1 MSMSDIRRIY
11 TYDQKYPELLIGQWS
26 CHCASLIGIFISKT
40 VRSPFW
46 NKKFFLYDQ
55 NVFLMTG
62 LDSISFFKTTKK
74 FLRLNKLYDNPIAEI
89 LLESSSMP
97 SNYTPLGHKATVKQ
111 RFLNHIFNI
120 TILNHVTARNYNFI
134 ETLIY
139 Q

>member
-1 MSMSDIRRIY
+1 MELSLCIFNRYFHFKNSKISILE
-11 TYDQKYPELLIGQWS
+11 QKILS
-26 CHCASLIGIFISKT
+26 IFD
-40 VRSPFW
+40 W
-46 NKKFFLYDQ
+46 

-111 RFLNHIFNI
+111 SFLNHIFNI

-139 Q
+139 Y